1 MLKLVSPEQKL
12 DFDDVLIVP
21 QRTTT
26 ASRKNVDLSRQFKFY
41 HSEKIWNGFPL
52 MVSNMGC
59 TGTLEMSKL
68 SIKYNAITC
77 LHKYQNKEDVIKFF
91 NSQPAWKDG
100 FSWCS
105 IGMDYKELKD
115 MSIKIDGPKFSGIC
129 IDIAN
134 GYSDKFVKYC
144 AKVRKDFPDSII
156 MASNVC
162 TSEMVQ
168 ELIVNGGVDIVK
180 VGIGPGSA
188 CTTRIKTGVGYPQLS
203 AIAECAAA
211 AHGLK
216 SGDRRMGLICADG
229 GCRTSGDICK
239 AYCAGADFVMSGGM
253 FAGTDECE
261 GEWEYEPQSGLKYWY
276 WKDATIP
283 HGTIWEE
290 GFQPW
295 NSDDTEPYRSQ
306 VTYNVKLD
314 GQIIKH
320 PVKRS
325 LKFYGM
331 SSHYAQ
337 EKHSGGK
344 RDYRGSEGRV
354 VTIPYK
360 GPTSDVFEEIQAG
373 IRSCASYIGATCIK
387 DMNKC
392 AKFVR
397 IAHGNTHNRTFE

>member
-156 MASNVC
+156 MAGNVC
-162 TSEMVQ
+162 TPEMVQ

-180 VGIGPGSA
+180 IGIGPGSA

-229 GCRTSGDICK
+229 GCRTSGDVCK
-239 AYCAGADFVMSGGM
+239 AYCAGADFVMCGGM

-261 GEWEYEPQSGLKYWY
+261 GEWAYGKELSYFSKEAYEFCG
-276 WKDATIP
+276 
-283 HGTIWEE
+283 GTDPD
-290 GFQPW
+290 FVDKPAHR
-295 NSDDTEPYRSQ
+295 P
-306 VTYNVKLD
+306 K
-314 GQIIKH
+314 K
-320 PVKRS
+320 S
-325 LKFYGM
+325 LMFYGM